1 MVIRN
6 LCACHT
12 GMPTCLPGAST
23 FPTSVTNHQSGYD
36 THSTIYHTPQ
46 PPLHSHL
53 ALPLALAHIPES
65 LRMARSGR
73 SRTSSVAFFV
83 RFVASV
89 FKYLDRFYVKRL
101 ALPDVTT
108 TLHAALP
115 LAADA

>member
-1 MVIRN
+1 
-6 LCACHT
+6 
-12 GMPTCLPGAST
+12 
-23 FPTSVTNHQSGYD
+23 
-36 THSTIYHTPQ
+36 
-46 PPLHSHL
+46 
-53 ALPLALAHIPES
+53 
-65 LRMARSGR
+65 MARSGR